1 MEWSP
6 NFLRFQKPYSFE
18 ALFERTI
25 EIIDTPLTL
34 AIDSKP
40 AVRSQAGRDVALS
53 DNTGVGLQT
62 SEPEEYRNELSQ
74 R

>member
-1 MEWSP
+1 M
-6 NFLRFQKPYSFE
+6 
-18 ALFERTI
+18 I
-25 EIIDTPLTL
+25 EIIDTPITL

-40 AVRSQAGRDVALS
+40 AVRSQAGRYAALS
-53 DNTGVGLQT
+53 ENTGVGLQI